1 MRVVEN
7 GEHTVRGLEVGHETP
22 RNPLQLMIF
31 SLSHPKDRIQPKFS
45 GHHV

>member
-22 RNPLQLMIF
+22 RNPCIINDF
-31 SLSHPKDRIQPKFS
+31 
-45 GHHV
+45 